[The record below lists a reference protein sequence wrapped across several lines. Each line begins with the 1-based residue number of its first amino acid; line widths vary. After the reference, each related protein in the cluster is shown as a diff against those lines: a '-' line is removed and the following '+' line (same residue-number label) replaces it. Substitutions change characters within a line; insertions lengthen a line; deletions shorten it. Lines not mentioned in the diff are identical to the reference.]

1 MMQRA
6 RGVTLIELVVAITI
20 VAIAATAVLGAMSA
34 ITKRGADVMVE
45 QQAVAVAEAYLEEIL
60 LKPVADPGGTVTT
73 RPTFDKVDDYNGL
86 SDTGAHDQFGN
97 AIAYLTGYNVGVT
110 VSQSSALGG
119 LAAGVTRRIDVTV
132 TTPTGQAVRLS
143 GYRTSY

>member
-1 MMQRA
+1 MRRE

-20 VAIAATAVLGAMSA
+20 VAIAGTAVLSAMSA
-34 ITKRGADVMVE
+34 VTKRGADVMVQ

-73 RPTFDKVDDYNGL
+73 RSTFDKVDDYNGL

-97 AIAYLTGYNVGVT
+97 AIAYLTGYNVNVA
-110 VSQSSALGG
+110 VAQSTALGG
-119 LAAGVTRRIDVTV
+119 LPAAATRRIDITV